1 MATGT
6 EVGSVY
12 LRLALESDV
21 NQQVQQA
28 TDEVGKTASQSFGS
42 MFKKAFSVAAVAAAI
57 NALKNFANE
66 AVSLYRVQEDA
77 EVRLETVMRQRMN
90 ATDTQIQQI
99 KDLAS
104 AMQEVGVVGDEVTL
118 SGAQQLA
125 TFLSSKEALE
135 TLLPAMDDLLVAQ
148 KTLNATAGDAV
159 NIGNLF
165 GKVMQGQTAALSRIG
180 ITFDEAQEEMIKY
193 GTEEERAAA
202 LAEIITSNVG
212 EMNKALAATDSGKIK
227 NVEMALGDVKEEF
240 GEAFQEL
247 KVSFLPAMTEFVKLL
262 ADLAAKFQVITGEIT
277 KFTNAVGWTKSEFA
291 DKITGDA
298 KEQYDALIAQRQ
310 DIMSQIQALT
320 SDDIEEVAE
329 EVAEAVSESKNTDN
343 SNPSASFDQFNI
355 LRFKD
360 ATKNLLDASE
370 TLEGAAD
377 SMGVDLSDTPDKD
390 QIEDLQKLLEDINN
404 QILQMYHDNTYSEDT
419 VKAINEHMEEIKDE
433 NITDRINSY
442 LDQKTQGDNLVWN
455 KDVLYWIENAA
466 TDAQREIWN
475 RYYDPSTQMLNTE
488 DMSHEEYRTLVDAL
502 NEVFPNG
509 TENQTSLRDVA
520 NAFFG
525 EGGSFTKGVQ
535 AWGDMWS
542 GYFQNAEDNLSE
554 MKSYD
559 SDVYKLTD
567 EEVKSI
573 HEVDTKLG
581 QILDK
586 YMNPSDNSISGKASG
601 MSEQEWAYFYNYMHQ
616 NKPSSNT
623 FSHDSSESYFK
634 VKIPGYASGG
644 VAYQPELAIVGDHK
658 SGGGEIIAPENL
670 MRQIIKEELGRNS
683 QTINLTAPIYID
695 GEYIT
700 DANIRNINTQTQ
712 LRGKQQIR

>member
-28 TDEVGKTASQSFGS
+28 TDEVGKTASTSFGN

-57 NALKNFANE
+57 NAFKSFANE
-66 AVSLYRVQEDA
+66 AISLYRIQEDA
-77 EVRLETVMRQRMN
+77 EVRLETVMRQRMG

-99 KDLAS
+99 KDMAS
-104 AMQEVGVVGDEVTL
+104 AIQEVGVVGDEVTL

-125 TFLSSKEALE
+125 TFLSSTESLK
-135 TLLPAMDDLLVAQ
+135 TLMPAMDDLLVAQ

-159 NIGNLF
+159 NIGNMF
-165 GKVMQGQTAALSRIG
+165 GKVMQGQTAALSRVG
-180 ITFDEAQEEMIKY
+180 ITFDETQAEMLKF
-193 GTEEERAAA
+193 GTEEERAAT
-202 LAEIITSNVG
+202 LAEIITNNVG
-212 EMNKALAATDSGKIK
+212 EMNKALAATDSGKIQS
-227 NVEMALGDVKEEF
+227 VEMALGDVKEEF

-247 KVSFLPAMTEFVKLL
+247 KVSFLPAMTEFIKLL
-262 ADLAAKFQVITGEIT
+262 ADLAAKLQSIAGIVTEFSS
-277 KFTNAVGWTKSEFA
+277 AVGLTKNPFQDS
-291 DKITGDA
+291 IRGDA

-320 SDDIEEVAE
+320 ADDVEEVAE
-329 EVAEAVSESKNTDN
+329 EVAEAVSDTKSDN

-377 SMGVDLSDTPDKD
+377 SMGIDLSDTPDKD

-404 QILQMYHDNTYSEDT
+404 QILQMYHDNTYSEET
-419 VKAINEHMEEIKDE
+419 VNAINEHMEEIKDE
-433 NITDRINSY
+433 NIADRINDWADS
-442 LDQKTQGDNLVWN
+442 KTQGDTLVWN
-455 KDVLYWIENAA
+455 KDLLYWIENIAS
-466 TDAQREIWN
+466 DAQKEIWN

-488 DMSHEEYRTLVDAL
+488 DMTYAERRTLEDAI
-502 NEVFPNG
+502 NAVFPNG
-509 TENQTSLRDVA
+509 TEDQTSLRDVA
-520 NAFFG
+520 EAFFG
-525 EGGSFTKGVQ
+525 DGGSFTKGVE

-554 MKSYD
+554 MKAYD

-567 EEVKSI
+567 EELQEI
-573 HEVDTKLG
+573 REVDSKLA
-581 QILDK
+581 QIVDK
-586 YMNPSDNSISGKASG
+586 YMNPSDNTLSGKASG
-601 MSEQEWAYFYNYMHQ
+601 MSEQEFAYFYNFHK
-616 NKPSSNT
+616 NKTNDNM

-634 VKIPGYASGG
+634 VKVPGYASGG

-670 MRQIIKEELGRNS
+670 MRQIIKEELGRNN

-695 GEYIT
+695 GDYIT